1 MTEVTSDT
9 QAPSV
14 VTEQRGRVLIITINR
29 PEARTAVNRDVALG
43 LGHALESA
51 EKDESV
57 WVIVVTGAGDKAFC
71 AGADLK
77 ARAQGNQVVDP
88 DSREASWGFAG
99 YARHPISKPTIAA
112 VNGIAFGGGLEIV
125 LASDLV
131 VAADT
136 ALFGLPEVKRGI
148 FAGGGGA
155 FRLPR
160 QIPRKI
166 AMEMLLTGQPIDA
179 QRAAS
184 LGLVNLVVDASEVLD
199 ATLRLADTI
208 CEAAPLSVR
217 TSKRLALGIVDGV
230 IIDEEDDWARNAS
243 EGVALRQSADSQE
256 GPRAFVEKRA
266 PVWLAR

>member
-1 MTEVTSDT
+1 M
-9 QAPSV
+9 
-14 VTEQRGRVLIITINR
+14 IITINR
-29 PEARTAVNRDVALG
+29 PEARNAVNRDVSLE
-43 LGHALESA
+43 LGHALEQA
-51 EKDESV
+51 EHEDSV
-57 WVIVVTGAGDKAFC
+57 WVIVLTGAGDKAFS

-77 ARAQGNQVVDP
+77 ARTQGAPMMDP
-88 DSREASWGFAG
+88 NSVEASWGFGG
-99 YARHPISKPTIAA
+99 YVRHPISKPTIAA
-112 VNGIAFGGGLEIV
+112 VNGIAFGGGLELV

-148 FAGGGGA
+148 FAGAGGA

-166 AMEMLLTGQPIDA
+166 GMEMLLTGVPIDA

-184 LGLVNLVVDASEVLD
+184 LGLVNVVVDAGEVLD
-199 ATLRLADTI
+199 AALKLADTI

-217 TSKRLALGIVDGV
+217 TSKRIALGIVDGV
-230 IIDEEDDWARNAS
+230 IPEEEDDWARNAA
-243 EGVALRQSADSQE
+243 EGVALRESADAEE

-266 PVWLAR
+266 PVWQAR